1 MWLIMKKSVSILF
14 CFLVMILSISAVSAA
29 DMDLDPELALPKSD
43 VGIGASDGEVLADDG
58 SGDFTSLQNSID
70 DDGSTLILTSDY
82 KRVDGDNDVSIT
94 KDVTI
99 IGNNH
104 KIDADKKGGIF
115 KVNTGCTL
123 TLIGVTLINGNN
135 ENGGAIYNDGGV
147 LNIVNSQLINNTA
160 TESGGAIYNAK
171 SSSIYVSSSTFDGND
186 LTDRHFNGWGGA
198 AIYNDGGSIIMNDC
212 RVTNNLKNI
221 VHRGGTG
228 NYAGDL
234 SSAALAS
241 YNDGSVII
249 TNSYF
254 ANNSGSYGGAILFDK
269 GVLDIRNTAFVNNFA
284 FNGGAI
290 DIVDGTYT
298 ISNCTF
304 KENNA
309 KGTGSTINNNAHGG
323 ALCIV
328 YETAGECV
336 VSDCIFEDNSA
347 VYGGAVSNSN
357 AKFVDCT
364 FINNTASAS
373 NSETFNG
380 KRNNR
385 GGFGGAIYS
394 DKQITVIDS
403 NFTNN
408 TSRSHG
414 LYIKNADIS
423 GSSFNNSAIN
433 VVGTIDVN
441 DNENAEIFCALYG
454 NVNIGSG
461 EIPSVKSGTV
471 YYAPTSFADLQTLIN
486 NCASKIRVTCD
497 VTKLASEEETF
508 ANGITVAKSITIDML
523 GHTITSNNGKVFNI
537 AKGITLT
544 LINANVIGDGN
555 AAIYNEGE
563 LRLSLSNPSNFDNF
577 GDYAIDNNGVLY
589 KDGLTTF
596 TQLNDLINLVNGGE
610 IQIYKSKITQT
621 EEEKDNF
628 ANGILINKDLTITG
642 YYYKDILAKIDAAKY
657 SRIFNVV
664 DGATLT
670 LNKIILSNGNA
681 DKGAGVYVEDGASLI
696 VNSVKFINNTAV
708 TRGGAIYSEGNVAV
722 NKAIFD
728 GNDVTFRSKN
738 VDNGGA
744 AIYALGGKLTVADS
758 NFTNNL
764 KDYVVRGTD
773 GKTGDLINAIITTS
787 AVTEITGSR
796 FVNNSGCYGGAIYA
810 AVIDNVGTPSLVI
823 RDSEFVNNTA
833 YAGTIQIVDIEY
845 EISDSVFDGNKALG
859 YGSVGYTAAGA
870 AVTAMYPGA
879 NGLVTNCTFTNN
891 RVSSTVTPKGGA
903 IVAQN
908 GKIHIAGS
916 KFENNS
922 VFGSELAYGGAI
934 CGDSSVEMIIENS
947 NFTNNTAAKGGAI
960 YSDGKSL
967 SVSNSNF
974 KDNNG
979 IGTIYNNAELT
990 LAENKIQSTNI
1001 GIINDKGTI
1010 ESKVYAK
1017 IMENTTYKWH
1027 KSAFNITATLT
1038 DDAGNVIKDYK
1049 FNFVLTKD
1057 GVDIIVPAVFDDIL
1071 GYYSGTFTPTN
1082 NGLYLISIDYPIKEV
1097 QTSVLSI
1104 CGGLIDIANMV
1115 ADAENGDTISLN
1127 GEKYAYTQEF
1137 DSSIVGGIVID
1148 KNIII
1153 DGKGSII
1160 SGSEMARLFKVA
1172 NGYTLTLVNV
1182 TVCDAHADKGAGVY
1196 VEDGASLI
1204 VNSVKFINN
1213 TAVTRGGAIYS
1224 EGNVAV
1230 NKAIF
1235 DGNDVTFRSKN
1246 VDNGGAA
1253 IYALGGKLTVA
1264 DSNFTNNL
1272 KDYVVRGT
1280 DGKTGDLINAIITTS
1295 AVTEITGS
1303 RFVNNSGCYGGAIYA
1318 AVIDN
1323 VGTPSLVIRDSEF
1336 VNNTAY
1342 AGTIQIVDIEYE
1354 ISDSVFDGNKAL
1366 GYGSVGYTAAGAAV
1380 TAMYPGAN
1388 GLVTNCTFTNNRVSS
1403 TVTPKGGAIVAQ
1415 NGKIHIAGS
1424 KFENN
1429 SVFGSELAY
1438 GGAICGD
1445 SSVEMIIEN
1454 SNFTNNTAAKG
1465 GAIYSDGKSL
1475 SVSNSNFKDNNGI
1488 GTIYNNAELTLAEN
1502 KIQSTNIGII
1512 NDKGTVT
1519 TTINAIFLENKTL
1532 SAELGDVVELRA
1544 TLTDDNG
1551 NAIKDY
1557 NFKFSVNGKTI
1568 EDITFDDGVY
1578 TTEYIIENVGE
1589 IVISTDYVADN
1600 LVKRIGIYEVPKAHI
1615 TEFKVYVNKNEF
1627 KVGETVTVNV
1637 ILRGVNDLGLNG
1649 DVVVILNNVQY
1660 TVKVNNG
1667 IGSFDVSGLASN
1679 TYAAFAFFNGDDNYN
1694 VPVFDNV
1701 IFKVMEPDYVI
1712 SISVDDNVK
1721 VGEDATVSVSIPGAS
1736 GVVKI
1741 IVDGVESVVDL
1752 DDGGKVSHVVSGLAA
1767 GEHSIVVVYDGD
1779 ANYKAAHDSA
1789 VLKVA
1794 KFASEVSVAG
1804 GNVVVGQDTVI
1815 KVSVTD
1821 GATGVVMIEVAGA
1834 YYSLDLSESDEISIS
1849 LPVGE
1854 YSVVAKYMGDD
1865 KFDSSVSSPITVVV
1879 ADKQVAHITIEAADV
1894 KVGEDATVSV
1904 SIPGA
1909 SGVVKIIVDG
1919 VESVVDLDDGGK
1931 VSHVVSG
1938 LAAGEHSIVVVY
1950 DGDANYKAAHDSAVL
1965 KVAKF
1970 ASEVSVA
1977 GGNVVVGQD
1986 TVIKVSVTD
1995 GATGV
2000 VMIEV
2005 AGAYYSLDLS
2015 ESDEISISLP
2025 VGEYS
2030 VVAKYMGD
2038 DKFDSSVSSP
2048 ITVVVADKQV
2058 AHITIEAADVKVGE
2072 NAEVTITLPSDA
2084 TGFVN
2089 VIVDGKDIGKL
2100 EIGENGTVKVQV
2112 PSLKA
2117 GSHTIDVVYDGD
2129 DKYEQSSSSKIIT
2142 VAKLNAYFEVPYS
2155 FTRYAVDYYGGER
2168 GAKFYAILKDEN
2180 GNVLANKTVQIAI
2193 CGPIY
2198 TVTTDEYGRAGLTI
2212 NLATANRYTY
2222 ALSFQG
2228 DEDYNAAPLGSTTL
2242 ILNKKTTAIN
2252 VKDLSFKSTAKTKT
2266 VSVKLTTI
2274 KNEYDGKT
2282 YLNAGKKITLKVNG
2296 KTYTA
2301 KTDANGVAKFNIQI
2315 TKKGTYTATV
2325 NFAGDQTY
2333 KASAKSM
2340 KITIK

>member
-1 MWLIMKKSVSILF
+1 M
-14 CFLVMILSISAVSAA
+14 
-29 DMDLDPELALPKSD
+29 
-43 VGIGASDGEVLADDG
+43 
-58 SGDFTSLQNSID
+58 
-70 DDGSTLILTSDY
+70 
-82 KRVDGDNDVSIT
+82 SIT

-171 SSSIYVSSSTFDGND
+171 SSSIYVSGSTFDGND

-198 AIYNDGGSIIMNDC
+198 AIYNDGGSIIMDDC

-254 ANNSGSYGGAILFDK
+254 ANNSGSYGGAILFYK

-309 KGTGSTINNNAHGG
+309 KGTGSAINNNAHGG
-323 ALCIV
+323 ALCILC
-328 YETAGECV
+328 ETAGECV

-357 AKFVDCT
+357 VKFVDCT

-408 TSRSHG
+408 TSRFDG
-414 LYIKNADIS
+414 LYIKNYADIS

-441 DNENAEIFCALYG
+441 DNENAEIFCDLYHG

-537 AKGITLT
+537 AKGIALT
-544 LINANVIGDGN
+544 LINASVIGDGN
-555 AAIYNEGE
+555 AAIYNEGT

-610 IQIYKSKITQT
+610 IQIVKSKITQT

-642 YYYKDILAKIDAAKY
+642 LYYKDILAKIDAAKY

-670 LNKIILSNGNA
+670 LNNIILSNGNA
-681 DKGAGVYVEDGASLI
+681 DKGAGVYVDEGASLV
-696 VNSVKFINNTAV
+696 VNVVKFINNTAV

-773 GKTGDLINAIITTS
+773 GKTGDLINAIVTTS

-891 RVSSTVTPKGGA
+891 RVSSTATPKGGA

-908 GKIHIAGS
+908 GKIHI
-916 KFENNS
+916 
-922 VFGSELAYGGAI
+922 
-934 CGDSSVEMIIENS
+934 D
-947 NFTNNTAAKGGAI
+947 
-960 YSDGKSL
+960 
-967 SVSNSNF
+967 
-974 KDNNG
+974 
-979 IGTIYNNAELT
+979 
-990 LAENKIQSTNI
+990 
-1001 GIINDKGTI
+1001 
-1010 ESKVYAK
+1010 
-1017 IMENTTYKWH
+1017 
-1027 KSAFNITATLT
+1027 
-1038 DDAGNVIKDYK
+1038 
-1049 FNFVLTKD
+1049 
-1057 GVDIIVPAVFDDIL
+1057 
-1071 GYYSGTFTPTN
+1071 
-1082 NGLYLISIDYPIKEV
+1082 
-1097 QTSVLSI
+1097 
-1104 CGGLIDIANMV
+1104 
-1115 ADAENGDTISLN
+1115 
-1127 GEKYAYTQEF
+1127 
-1137 DSSIVGGIVID
+1137 
-1148 KNIII
+1148 
-1153 DGKGSII
+1153 
-1160 SGSEMARLFKVA
+1160 
-1172 NGYTLTLVNV
+1172 
-1182 TVCDAHADKGAGVY
+1182 
-1196 VEDGASLI
+1196 
-1204 VNSVKFINN
+1204 
-1213 TAVTRGGAIYS
+1213 
-1224 EGNVAV
+1224 
-1230 NKAIF
+1230 
-1235 DGNDVTFRSKN
+1235 
-1246 VDNGGAA
+1246 
-1253 IYALGGKLTVA
+1253 
-1264 DSNFTNNL
+1264 
-1272 KDYVVRGT
+1272 
-1280 DGKTGDLINAIITTS
+1280 
-1295 AVTEITGS
+1295 
-1303 RFVNNSGCYGGAIYA
+1303 
-1318 AVIDN
+1318 
-1323 VGTPSLVIRDSEF
+1323 
-1336 VNNTAY
+1336 
-1342 AGTIQIVDIEYE
+1342 
-1354 ISDSVFDGNKAL
+1354 
-1366 GYGSVGYTAAGAAV
+1366 
-1380 TAMYPGAN
+1380 
-1388 GLVTNCTFTNNRVSS
+1388 
-1403 TVTPKGGAIVAQ
+1403 
-1415 NGKIHIAGS
+1415 GS

-1667 IGSFDVSGLASN
+1667 IGSFDVSDLASN
-1679 TYAAFAFFNGDDNYN
+1679 IYAAFAFFNGDDNYN

-1741 IVDGVESVVDL
+1741 IVDGAGTIITL
-1752 DDGGKVSHVVSGLAA
+1752 DETGKAEYLIPNIAA
-1767 GEHSIVVVYDGD
+1767 GEHSIIAIYDGD
-1779 ANYKAAHDSA
+1779 ETHNAVYNSA

-1965 KVAKF
+1965 KVTKL
-1970 ASEVSVA
+1970 ASEVAISPNVA
-1977 GGNVVVGQD
+1977 GQNI
-1986 TVIKVSVTD
+1986 VIDVDVTE
-1995 GATGV
+1995 GATGLV
-2000 VMIEV
+2000 LIKVGDI
-2005 AGAYYSLDLS
+2005 YYALDLS
-2015 ESDEISISLP
+2015 KSNKLSLNLP
-2025 VGEYS
+2025 VGEYAI
-2030 VVAKYMGD
+2030 VANYGGD
-2038 DKFDSSVSSP
+2038 DKFNPSESSP
-2048 ITVVVADKQV
+2048 ITIVVKDKQV
-2058 AHITIEAADVKVGE
+2058 TPITLNVADIKVGE
-2072 NAEVTITLPSDA
+2072 TGIASITLAKDA
-2084 TGFVN
+2084 TGSV
-2089 VIVDGKDIGKL
+2089 VIFVDGKKVD
-2100 EIGENGTVKVQV
+2100 TV
-2112 PSLKA
+2112 
-2117 GSHTIDVVYDGD
+2117 DVVDGNASVSLSNLSAGNHVVEA
-2129 DKYEQSSSSKIIT
+2129 KYSGDENYASVSDLKTMSVSRIDT
-2142 VAKLNAYFEVPYS
+2142 VIVVDAT
-2155 FTRYAVDYYGGER
+2155 FTRVANDWSAGER
-2168 GAKFYAILKDEN
+2168 GALFYAVLKDAN
-2180 GNVLANKTVQIAI
+2180 GNPLVNKTVQIAVN
-2193 CGPIY
+2193 GPIY
-2198 TVTTDEYGRAGLTI
+2198 KVTTDEYGRAGLQI
-2212 NLATANRYTY
+2212 NLVAANTYTY

-2228 DEDYNAAPLGSTTL
+2228 DDMYNAAPIASSKLIITKKATT
-2242 ILNKKTTAIN
+2242 IKATDKT
-2252 VKDLSFKSTAKTKT
+2252 FKSTAKTKT
-2266 VSVKLTTI
+2266 VSVKLTTS
-2274 KNEYDGKT
+2274 KNPYDGKT
-2282 YLNAGKKITLKVNG
+2282 YLSAGKKITLKVNG

-2301 KTDANGVAKFNIQI
+2301 KTDKNGIAKFNIGL
-2315 TKKGTYTATV
+2315 TKKGKYTASIK
-2325 NFAGDQTY
+2325 FAGDNTY
-2333 KASAKSM
+2333 KGSSKSI

>member
-82 KRVDGDNDVSIT
+82 KRVDGDSDVSIT

-135 ENGGAIYNDGGV
+135 EKGGAIYNDGGV
-147 LNIVNSQLINNTA
+147 LNIVNSQL
-160 TESGGAIYNAK
+160 
-171 SSSIYVSSSTFDGND
+171 
-186 LTDRHFNGWGGA
+186 
-198 AIYNDGGSIIMNDC
+198 
-212 RVTNNLKNI
+212 
-221 VHRGGTG
+221 
-228 NYAGDL
+228 
-234 SSAALAS
+234 
-241 YNDGSVII
+241 
-249 TNSYF
+249 
-254 ANNSGSYGGAILFDK
+254 
-269 GVLDIRNTAFVNNFA
+269 
-284 FNGGAI
+284 
-290 DIVDGTYT
+290 
-298 ISNCTF
+298 
-304 KENNA
+304 
-309 KGTGSTINNNAHGG
+309 
-323 ALCIV
+323 
-328 YETAGECV
+328 
-336 VSDCIFEDNSA
+336 
-347 VYGGAVSNSN
+347 
-357 AKFVDCT
+357 
-364 FINNTASAS
+364 
-373 NSETFNG
+373 
-380 KRNNR
+380 
-385 GGFGGAIYS
+385 
-394 DKQITVIDS
+394 
-403 NFTNN
+403 
-408 TSRSHG
+408 
-414 LYIKNADIS
+414 
-423 GSSFNNSAIN
+423 
-433 VVGTIDVN
+433 
-441 DNENAEIFCALYG
+441 
-454 NVNIGSG
+454 
-461 EIPSVKSGTV
+461 
-471 YYAPTSFADLQTLIN
+471 
-486 NCASKIRVTCD
+486 
-497 VTKLASEEETF
+497 
-508 ANGITVAKSITIDML
+508 
-523 GHTITSNNGKVFNI
+523 
-537 AKGITLT
+537 
-544 LINANVIGDGN
+544 
-555 AAIYNEGE
+555 
-563 LRLSLSNPSNFDNF
+563 
-577 GDYAIDNNGVLY
+577 
-589 KDGLTTF
+589 
-596 TQLNDLINLVNGGE
+596 
-610 IQIYKSKITQT
+610 
-621 EEEKDNF
+621 
-628 ANGILINKDLTITG
+628 
-642 YYYKDILAKIDAAKY
+642 
-657 SRIFNVV
+657 
-664 DGATLT
+664 
-670 LNKIILSNGNA
+670 
-681 DKGAGVYVEDGASLI
+681 
-696 VNSVKFINNTAV
+696 INNTAV

-744 AIYALGGKLTVADS
+744 AIYALGGKLTVVDS

-773 GKTGDLINAIITTS
+773 DKIGDLINAIITTS

-810 AVIDNVGTPSLVI
+810 AVIDKVGTPSLVI

-833 YAGTIQIVDIEY
+833 YAGTIQIADIEY

-870 AVTAMYPGA
+870 AVTAMYSGA

-891 RVSSTVTPKGGA
+891 RVSSTATPKGGA

-922 VFGSELAYGGAI
+922 VFGSEL
-934 CGDSSVEMIIENS
+934 
-947 NFTNNTAAKGGAI
+947 T
-960 YSDGKSL
+960 
-967 SVSNSNF
+967 
-974 KDNNG
+974 
-979 IGTIYNNAELT
+979 
-990 LAENKIQSTNI
+990 
-1001 GIINDKGTI
+1001 
-1010 ESKVYAK
+1010 
-1017 IMENTTYKWH
+1017 
-1027 KSAFNITATLT
+1027 
-1038 DDAGNVIKDYK
+1038 
-1049 FNFVLTKD
+1049 
-1057 GVDIIVPAVFDDIL
+1057 
-1071 GYYSGTFTPTN
+1071 
-1082 NGLYLISIDYPIKEV
+1082 
-1097 QTSVLSI
+1097 
-1104 CGGLIDIANMV
+1104 
-1115 ADAENGDTISLN
+1115 
-1127 GEKYAYTQEF
+1127 
-1137 DSSIVGGIVID
+1137 
-1148 KNIII
+1148 
-1153 DGKGSII
+1153 
-1160 SGSEMARLFKVA
+1160 
-1172 NGYTLTLVNV
+1172 
-1182 TVCDAHADKGAGVY
+1182 
-1196 VEDGASLI
+1196 
-1204 VNSVKFINN
+1204 
-1213 TAVTRGGAIYS
+1213 
-1224 EGNVAV
+1224 
-1230 NKAIF
+1230 
-1235 DGNDVTFRSKN
+1235 
-1246 VDNGGAA
+1246 
-1253 IYALGGKLTVA
+1253 
-1264 DSNFTNNL
+1264 
-1272 KDYVVRGT
+1272 
-1280 DGKTGDLINAIITTS
+1280 
-1295 AVTEITGS
+1295 
-1303 RFVNNSGCYGGAIYA
+1303 
-1318 AVIDN
+1318 
-1323 VGTPSLVIRDSEF
+1323 
-1336 VNNTAY
+1336 
-1342 AGTIQIVDIEYE
+1342 
-1354 ISDSVFDGNKAL
+1354 
-1366 GYGSVGYTAAGAAV
+1366 
-1380 TAMYPGAN
+1380 
-1388 GLVTNCTFTNNRVSS
+1388 
-1403 TVTPKGGAIVAQ
+1403 
-1415 NGKIHIAGS
+1415 
-1424 KFENN
+1424 
-1429 SVFGSELAY
+1429 Y

-1741 IVDGVESVVDL
+1741 IVDGAGTIITL
-1752 DDGGKVSHVVSGLAA
+1752 DETGKAEYLIPNIAA
-1767 GEHSIVVVYDGD
+1767 GEHSIIAIYDGD
-1779 ANYKAAHDSA
+1779 ETHNAVYNSA

-1909 SGVVKIIVDG
+1909 TGKVTIIVDGKIAVVQLDATGSAKYVVSNVEAGNHYVTAIYNGDATHNSAYNSSVFKADKKSSEISISAGNVIVGQDIIINVDLTQGTTGFVLIKINDLYYALDITQTNELAIALPVGQYTITATYNGDEEYDSAASSPITVVVKDKTPTEIKIDADDIKVGEDATVSVSIPGASGVVKIIVDG
-1919 VESVVDLDDGGK
+1919 AGTIITLDETGK
-1931 VSHVVSG
+1931 AEY
-1938 LAAGEHSIVVVY
+1938 LIPNIAAGEHSIIAIY
-1950 DGDANYKAAHDSAVL
+1950 DGDETHNAVYNSAVL

-2072 NAEVTITLPSDA
+2072 KAEVTITLPSDA

-2112 PSLKA
+2112 TSLKA

>member
-1 MWLIMKKSVSILF
+1 MKKSVSIIF

-82 KRVDGDNDVSIT
+82 KRVDGDSDVSIT

-99 IGNNH
+99 LGNNH

-171 SSSIYVSSSTFDGND
+171 SSSIYVSGSTFDGND

-198 AIYNDGGSIIMNDC
+198 AIYNDGGSIIMDDC

-254 ANNSGSYGGAILFDK
+254 ANNSGSYGGAILFYK

-309 KGTGSTINNNAHGG
+309 KGTGSARDNNAHGG
-323 ALCIV
+323 ALCILC
-328 YETAGECV
+328 ETAGECV

-385 GGFGGAIYS
+385 GGFGGAIFS

-408 TSRSHG
+408 TSRSYG

-537 AKGITLT
+537 AKGIALT
-544 LINANVIGDGN
+544 LINATVIGDGN
-555 AAIYNEGE
+555 AAIYNEGT

-610 IQIYKSKITQT
+610 IQIVKSKITQT

-681 DKGAGVYVEDGASLI
+681 DKGAGVYVDEGASLV
-696 VNSVKFINNTAV
+696 VNVVKFINNTAV

-845 EISDSVFDGNKALG
+845 K
-859 YGSVGYTAAGA
+859 
-870 AVTAMYPGA
+870 
-879 NGLVTNCTFTNN
+879 
-891 RVSSTVTPKGGA
+891 
-903 IVAQN
+903 
-908 GKIHIAGS
+908 
-916 KFENNS
+916 
-922 VFGSELAYGGAI
+922 
-934 CGDSSVEMIIENS
+934 
-947 NFTNNTAAKGGAI
+947 
-960 YSDGKSL
+960 
-967 SVSNSNF
+967 
-974 KDNNG
+974 
-979 IGTIYNNAELT
+979 
-990 LAENKIQSTNI
+990 
-1001 GIINDKGTI
+1001 
-1010 ESKVYAK
+1010 
-1017 IMENTTYKWH
+1017 
-1027 KSAFNITATLT
+1027 
-1038 DDAGNVIKDYK
+1038 
-1049 FNFVLTKD
+1049 
-1057 GVDIIVPAVFDDIL
+1057 
-1071 GYYSGTFTPTN
+1071 
-1082 NGLYLISIDYPIKEV
+1082 
-1097 QTSVLSI
+1097 
-1104 CGGLIDIANMV
+1104 
-1115 ADAENGDTISLN
+1115 
-1127 GEKYAYTQEF
+1127 
-1137 DSSIVGGIVID
+1137 
-1148 KNIII
+1148 
-1153 DGKGSII
+1153 
-1160 SGSEMARLFKVA
+1160 
-1172 NGYTLTLVNV
+1172 
-1182 TVCDAHADKGAGVY
+1182 
-1196 VEDGASLI
+1196 
-1204 VNSVKFINN
+1204 
-1213 TAVTRGGAIYS
+1213 
-1224 EGNVAV
+1224 
-1230 NKAIF
+1230 
-1235 DGNDVTFRSKN
+1235 
-1246 VDNGGAA
+1246 
-1253 IYALGGKLTVA
+1253 
-1264 DSNFTNNL
+1264 
-1272 KDYVVRGT
+1272 
-1280 DGKTGDLINAIITTS
+1280 
-1295 AVTEITGS
+1295 
-1303 RFVNNSGCYGGAIYA
+1303 
-1318 AVIDN
+1318 
-1323 VGTPSLVIRDSEF
+1323 
-1336 VNNTAY
+1336 
-1342 AGTIQIVDIEYE
+1342 

-1741 IVDGVESVVDL
+1741 IVDGAGTIITL
-1752 DDGGKVSHVVSGLAA
+1752 DETGKAEYLIPNIAA
-1767 GEHSIVVVYDGD
+1767 GEHSIIAIYDGD
-1779 ANYKAAHDSA
+1779 ETHNAVYNSA

-1804 GNVVVGQDTVI
+1804 GNVVVGQD
-1815 KVSVTD
+1815 
-1821 GATGVVMIEVAGA
+1821 A
-1834 YYSLDLSESDEISIS
+1834 
-1849 LPVGE
+1849 
-1854 YSVVAKYMGDD
+1854 
-1865 KFDSSVSSPITVVV
+1865 
-1879 ADKQVAHITIEAADV
+1879 
-1894 KVGEDATVSV
+1894 
-1904 SIPGA
+1904 
-1909 SGVVKIIVDG
+1909 
-1919 VESVVDLDDGGK
+1919 
-1931 VSHVVSG
+1931 
-1938 LAAGEHSIVVVY
+1938 
-1950 DGDANYKAAHDSAVL
+1950 
-1965 KVAKF
+1965 
-1970 ASEVSVA
+1970 
-1977 GGNVVVGQD
+1977 
-1986 TVIKVSVTD
+1986 VIKVSVTD

-2112 PSLKA
+2112 ASLKA

>member
-1 MWLIMKKSVSILF
+1 
-14 CFLVMILSISAVSAA
+14 MILSISAVSAA

-82 KRVDGDNDVSIT
+82 KRVDGDSDVSIT

-135 ENGGAIYNDGGV
+135 EKGGAIYNDGGV
-147 LNIVNSQLINNTA
+147 LNIVNSQL
-160 TESGGAIYNAK
+160 
-171 SSSIYVSSSTFDGND
+171 
-186 LTDRHFNGWGGA
+186 
-198 AIYNDGGSIIMNDC
+198 
-212 RVTNNLKNI
+212 
-221 VHRGGTG
+221 
-228 NYAGDL
+228 
-234 SSAALAS
+234 
-241 YNDGSVII
+241 
-249 TNSYF
+249 
-254 ANNSGSYGGAILFDK
+254 
-269 GVLDIRNTAFVNNFA
+269 
-284 FNGGAI
+284 
-290 DIVDGTYT
+290 
-298 ISNCTF
+298 
-304 KENNA
+304 
-309 KGTGSTINNNAHGG
+309 
-323 ALCIV
+323 
-328 YETAGECV
+328 
-336 VSDCIFEDNSA
+336 
-347 VYGGAVSNSN
+347 
-357 AKFVDCT
+357 
-364 FINNTASAS
+364 
-373 NSETFNG
+373 
-380 KRNNR
+380 
-385 GGFGGAIYS
+385 
-394 DKQITVIDS
+394 
-403 NFTNN
+403 
-408 TSRSHG
+408 
-414 LYIKNADIS
+414 
-423 GSSFNNSAIN
+423 
-433 VVGTIDVN
+433 
-441 DNENAEIFCALYG
+441 
-454 NVNIGSG
+454 
-461 EIPSVKSGTV
+461 
-471 YYAPTSFADLQTLIN
+471 
-486 NCASKIRVTCD
+486 
-497 VTKLASEEETF
+497 
-508 ANGITVAKSITIDML
+508 
-523 GHTITSNNGKVFNI
+523 
-537 AKGITLT
+537 
-544 LINANVIGDGN
+544 
-555 AAIYNEGE
+555 
-563 LRLSLSNPSNFDNF
+563 
-577 GDYAIDNNGVLY
+577 
-589 KDGLTTF
+589 
-596 TQLNDLINLVNGGE
+596 
-610 IQIYKSKITQT
+610 
-621 EEEKDNF
+621 
-628 ANGILINKDLTITG
+628 
-642 YYYKDILAKIDAAKY
+642 
-657 SRIFNVV
+657 
-664 DGATLT
+664 
-670 LNKIILSNGNA
+670 
-681 DKGAGVYVEDGASLI
+681 
-696 VNSVKFINNTAV
+696 INNTAV

-744 AIYALGGKLTVADS
+744 AIYALGGKLTVVDS

-773 GKTGDLINAIITTS
+773 DKIGDLINAIITTS

-810 AVIDNVGTPSLVI
+810 AVIDKVGTPSLVI

-833 YAGTIQIVDIEY
+833 YAGTIQIADIEY

-870 AVTAMYPGA
+870 AVTAMYSGA

-891 RVSSTVTPKGGA
+891 RVSSTATPKGGA

-922 VFGSELAYGGAI
+922 VFGSEL
-934 CGDSSVEMIIENS
+934 
-947 NFTNNTAAKGGAI
+947 T
-960 YSDGKSL
+960 
-967 SVSNSNF
+967 
-974 KDNNG
+974 
-979 IGTIYNNAELT
+979 
-990 LAENKIQSTNI
+990 
-1001 GIINDKGTI
+1001 
-1010 ESKVYAK
+1010 
-1017 IMENTTYKWH
+1017 
-1027 KSAFNITATLT
+1027 
-1038 DDAGNVIKDYK
+1038 
-1049 FNFVLTKD
+1049 
-1057 GVDIIVPAVFDDIL
+1057 
-1071 GYYSGTFTPTN
+1071 
-1082 NGLYLISIDYPIKEV
+1082 
-1097 QTSVLSI
+1097 
-1104 CGGLIDIANMV
+1104 
-1115 ADAENGDTISLN
+1115 
-1127 GEKYAYTQEF
+1127 
-1137 DSSIVGGIVID
+1137 
-1148 KNIII
+1148 
-1153 DGKGSII
+1153 
-1160 SGSEMARLFKVA
+1160 
-1172 NGYTLTLVNV
+1172 
-1182 TVCDAHADKGAGVY
+1182 
-1196 VEDGASLI
+1196 
-1204 VNSVKFINN
+1204 
-1213 TAVTRGGAIYS
+1213 
-1224 EGNVAV
+1224 
-1230 NKAIF
+1230 
-1235 DGNDVTFRSKN
+1235 
-1246 VDNGGAA
+1246 
-1253 IYALGGKLTVA
+1253 
-1264 DSNFTNNL
+1264 
-1272 KDYVVRGT
+1272 
-1280 DGKTGDLINAIITTS
+1280 
-1295 AVTEITGS
+1295 
-1303 RFVNNSGCYGGAIYA
+1303 
-1318 AVIDN
+1318 
-1323 VGTPSLVIRDSEF
+1323 
-1336 VNNTAY
+1336 
-1342 AGTIQIVDIEYE
+1342 
-1354 ISDSVFDGNKAL
+1354 
-1366 GYGSVGYTAAGAAV
+1366 
-1380 TAMYPGAN
+1380 
-1388 GLVTNCTFTNNRVSS
+1388 
-1403 TVTPKGGAIVAQ
+1403 
-1415 NGKIHIAGS
+1415 
-1424 KFENN
+1424 
-1429 SVFGSELAY
+1429 Y

-1741 IVDGVESVVDL
+1741 IVDGAGTIITL
-1752 DDGGKVSHVVSGLAA
+1752 DETGKAEYLIPNIAA
-1767 GEHSIVVVYDGD
+1767 GEHSIIAIYDGD
-1779 ANYKAAHDSA
+1779 ETHNAVYNSA

-1909 SGVVKIIVDG
+1909 TGKVTIIVDGKIAVVQLDATGSAKYVVSNVEAGNHYVTAIYNGDATHNSAYNSSVFKADKKSSEISISAGNVIVGQDIIINVDLTQGTTGFVLIKINDLYYALDITQTNELAIALPVGQYTITATYNGDEEYDSAASSPITVVVKDKTPTEIKIDADDIKVGEDATVSVSIPGASGVVKIIVDG
-1919 VESVVDLDDGGK
+1919 AGTIITLDETGK
-1931 VSHVVSG
+1931 AEY
-1938 LAAGEHSIVVVY
+1938 LIPNIAAGEHSIIAIY
-1950 DGDANYKAAHDSAVL
+1950 DGDETHNAVYNSAVL

-2072 NAEVTITLPSDA
+2072 KAEVTITLPSDA

-2112 PSLKA
+2112 TSLKA

>member
-1 MWLIMKKSVSILF
+1 MKKSVSILF

-82 KRVDGDNDVSIT
+82 KRVDGDSDVSIT

-198 AIYNDGGSIIMNDC
+198 AIYNDGGSIIMDDC

-408 TSRSHG
+408 TSRSYG

-544 LINANVIGDGN
+544 LINATVIGDGN
-555 AAIYNEGE
+555 AAIYNEGT

-610 IQIYKSKITQT
+610 IQIFKSKITQT

-810 AVIDNVGTPSLVI
+810 AVIDNVGTPSLLI

-891 RVSSTVTPKGGA
+891 RVSSTATPKGGA

-1017 IMENTTYKWH
+1017 IMENTTYKGH
-1027 KSAFNITATLT
+1027 KSAFSIAATLT

-1323 VGTPSLVIRDSEF
+1323 VGTPSLLIRDSEF

-1403 TVTPKGGAIVAQ
+1403 TATPKGGAIVAQ

-1721 VGEDATVSVSIPGAS
+1721 VGEDATVKVSIPGAS

-1741 IVDGVESVVDL
+1741 IVDGAGTIITL
-1752 DDGGKVSHVVSGLAA
+1752 DETGKAEYLIPNIAA
-1767 GEHSIVVVYDGD
+1767 GEHSIIAIYDGD
-1779 ANYKAAHDSA
+1779 ETHNAVYNSA

-2112 PSLKA
+2112 ASLKA

>member
-1 MWLIMKKSVSILF
+1 MKKSVSILF

-82 KRVDGDNDVSIT
+82 KRVDGDSDVSIT

-171 SSSIYVSSSTFDGND
+171 SSSIYVSGSTFDGND

-198 AIYNDGGSIIMNDC
+198 AIYNDGGSIIMDDC

-254 ANNSGSYGGAILFDK
+254 ANNSGSYGGAILFYK

-309 KGTGSTINNNAHGG
+309 KGTGSAINNNAHGG
-323 ALCIV
+323 ALCILC
-328 YETAGECV
+328 ETAGECV

-380 KRNNR
+380 NRNNR

-408 TSRSHG
+408 TSRFDG
-414 LYIKNADIS
+414 LYIKNYADIS

-441 DNENAEIFCALYG
+441 DNENAEIFCDLYHG

-508 ANGITVAKSITIDML
+508 ANGITVNKSITIDML

-537 AKGITLT
+537 AKGIALT
-544 LINANVIGDGN
+544 LINASVIGDGN
-555 AAIYNEGE
+555 AAIYNEGT

-610 IQIYKSKITQT
+610 IQIFKSKITQT

-681 DKGAGVYVEDGASLI
+681 DKGAGVYVDEGASLI

-833 YAGTIQIVDIEY
+833 YDGTIQIVDIEY

-891 RVSSTVTPKGGA
+891 RVSSTA
-903 IVAQN
+903 
-908 GKIHIAGS
+908 
-916 KFENNS
+916 
-922 VFGSELAYGGAI
+922 
-934 CGDSSVEMIIENS
+934 
-947 NFTNNTAAKGGAI
+947 
-960 YSDGKSL
+960 
-967 SVSNSNF
+967 
-974 KDNNG
+974 
-979 IGTIYNNAELT
+979 
-990 LAENKIQSTNI
+990 
-1001 GIINDKGTI
+1001 
-1010 ESKVYAK
+1010 
-1017 IMENTTYKWH
+1017 
-1027 KSAFNITATLT
+1027 
-1038 DDAGNVIKDYK
+1038 
-1049 FNFVLTKD
+1049 
-1057 GVDIIVPAVFDDIL
+1057 
-1071 GYYSGTFTPTN
+1071 
-1082 NGLYLISIDYPIKEV
+1082 
-1097 QTSVLSI
+1097 
-1104 CGGLIDIANMV
+1104 
-1115 ADAENGDTISLN
+1115 
-1127 GEKYAYTQEF
+1127 
-1137 DSSIVGGIVID
+1137 
-1148 KNIII
+1148 
-1153 DGKGSII
+1153 
-1160 SGSEMARLFKVA
+1160 
-1172 NGYTLTLVNV
+1172 
-1182 TVCDAHADKGAGVY
+1182 
-1196 VEDGASLI
+1196 
-1204 VNSVKFINN
+1204 
-1213 TAVTRGGAIYS
+1213 
-1224 EGNVAV
+1224 
-1230 NKAIF
+1230 
-1235 DGNDVTFRSKN
+1235 
-1246 VDNGGAA
+1246 
-1253 IYALGGKLTVA
+1253 
-1264 DSNFTNNL
+1264 
-1272 KDYVVRGT
+1272 
-1280 DGKTGDLINAIITTS
+1280 
-1295 AVTEITGS
+1295 
-1303 RFVNNSGCYGGAIYA
+1303 
-1318 AVIDN
+1318 
-1323 VGTPSLVIRDSEF
+1323 
-1336 VNNTAY
+1336 
-1342 AGTIQIVDIEYE
+1342 
-1354 ISDSVFDGNKAL
+1354 
-1366 GYGSVGYTAAGAAV
+1366 
-1380 TAMYPGAN
+1380 
-1388 GLVTNCTFTNNRVSS
+1388 
-1403 TVTPKGGAIVAQ
+1403 TPKGGAIVAQ

>member
-1 MWLIMKKSVSILF
+1 MKKSVSILF

-82 KRVDGDNDVSIT
+82 KRVDGDSDVSIT

-99 IGNNH
+99 LGNNH

-198 AIYNDGGSIIMNDC
+198 AIYNDGGSIIMDDC

-290 DIVDGTYT
+290 DIIDGTYT

-357 AKFVDCT
+357 AKFVNCT

-408 TSRSHG
+408 TSRSYG

-441 DNENAEIFCALYG
+441 DNENAEIFCTLYG

-508 ANGITVAKSITIDML
+508 ANGITVNKSITIDML

-537 AKGITLT
+537 AKGIALT
-544 LINANVIGDGN
+544 LINASVIGDGN
-555 AAIYNEGE
+555 AAIYNEGT

-610 IQIYKSKITQT
+610 IQIVKSKITQT

-681 DKGAGVYVEDGASLI
+681 DKGAGVYVDEGASLI

-722 NKAIFD
+722 NKSIFD

-845 EISDSVFDGNKALG
+845 KISDSVFDGNKALG

-891 RVSSTVTPKGGA
+891 RVSSTATPKGGA

-947 NFTNNTAAKGGAI
+947 NFTNNTAAKG
-960 YSDGKSL
+960 
-967 SVSNSNF
+967 
-974 KDNNG
+974 
-979 IGTIYNNAELT
+979 
-990 LAENKIQSTNI
+990 
-1001 GIINDKGTI
+1001 
-1010 ESKVYAK
+1010 
-1017 IMENTTYKWH
+1017 
-1027 KSAFNITATLT
+1027 
-1038 DDAGNVIKDYK
+1038 
-1049 FNFVLTKD
+1049 
-1057 GVDIIVPAVFDDIL
+1057 
-1071 GYYSGTFTPTN
+1071 
-1082 NGLYLISIDYPIKEV
+1082 
-1097 QTSVLSI
+1097 
-1104 CGGLIDIANMV
+1104 
-1115 ADAENGDTISLN
+1115 
-1127 GEKYAYTQEF
+1127 
-1137 DSSIVGGIVID
+1137 
-1148 KNIII
+1148 
-1153 DGKGSII
+1153 
-1160 SGSEMARLFKVA
+1160 
-1172 NGYTLTLVNV
+1172 
-1182 TVCDAHADKGAGVY
+1182 AGVY

-1230 NKAIF
+1230 NKSIF

-1342 AGTIQIVDIEYE
+1342 AGTIQIVDIEYK

-1403 TVTPKGGAIVAQ
+1403 TATPKGGAIVAQ

-1721 VGEDATVSVSIPGAS
+1721 VGEDATVKVSIPGAS

-1741 IVDGVESVVDL
+1741 IVDGAGTIITL
-1752 DDGGKVSHVVSGLAA
+1752 DETGKAEYLIPNIAA
-1767 GEHSIVVVYDGD
+1767 GEHSIIAIYDGD
-1779 ANYKAAHDSA
+1779 ETHNAVYNSA

-1804 GNVVVGQDTVI
+1804 GNVVVGQDAVI

-1986 TVIKVSVTD
+1986 AVIKVSVTD

-2112 PSLKA
+2112 ASLKA

>member
-1 MWLIMKKSVSILF
+1 MKKSVSILF

-82 KRVDGDNDVSIT
+82 KRVDGDSDVSIT

-171 SSSIYVSSSTFDGND
+171 SSSIYVSGSTFDGND

-198 AIYNDGGSIIMNDC
+198 AIYNDGGSIIMDDC

-254 ANNSGSYGGAILFDK
+254 ANNSGSYGGAILFYK

-380 KRNNR
+380 NRNNR

-408 TSRSHG
+408 TSRFDG
-414 LYIKNADIS
+414 LYIKNYADIS

-441 DNENAEIFCALYG
+441 DNENAEIFCDLYHG

-508 ANGITVAKSITIDML
+508 ANGITVNKSITIDML

-537 AKGITLT
+537 AKGIALT
-544 LINANVIGDGN
+544 LINASVIGDGN
-555 AAIYNEGE
+555 AAIYNEGT

-610 IQIYKSKITQT
+610 IQIFKSKITQT

-681 DKGAGVYVEDGASLI
+681 DKGAGVYVDEGASLI

-773 GKTGDLINAIITTS
+773 DKTGDLINAIITTS

-833 YAGTIQIVDIEY
+833 YDGTIQIVDIEY

-891 RVSSTVTPKGGA
+891 RVSSTA
-903 IVAQN
+903 
-908 GKIHIAGS
+908 
-916 KFENNS
+916 
-922 VFGSELAYGGAI
+922 
-934 CGDSSVEMIIENS
+934 
-947 NFTNNTAAKGGAI
+947 
-960 YSDGKSL
+960 
-967 SVSNSNF
+967 
-974 KDNNG
+974 
-979 IGTIYNNAELT
+979 
-990 LAENKIQSTNI
+990 
-1001 GIINDKGTI
+1001 
-1010 ESKVYAK
+1010 
-1017 IMENTTYKWH
+1017 
-1027 KSAFNITATLT
+1027 
-1038 DDAGNVIKDYK
+1038 
-1049 FNFVLTKD
+1049 
-1057 GVDIIVPAVFDDIL
+1057 
-1071 GYYSGTFTPTN
+1071 
-1082 NGLYLISIDYPIKEV
+1082 
-1097 QTSVLSI
+1097 
-1104 CGGLIDIANMV
+1104 
-1115 ADAENGDTISLN
+1115 
-1127 GEKYAYTQEF
+1127 
-1137 DSSIVGGIVID
+1137 
-1148 KNIII
+1148 
-1153 DGKGSII
+1153 
-1160 SGSEMARLFKVA
+1160 
-1172 NGYTLTLVNV
+1172 
-1182 TVCDAHADKGAGVY
+1182 
-1196 VEDGASLI
+1196 
-1204 VNSVKFINN
+1204 
-1213 TAVTRGGAIYS
+1213 
-1224 EGNVAV
+1224 
-1230 NKAIF
+1230 
-1235 DGNDVTFRSKN
+1235 
-1246 VDNGGAA
+1246 
-1253 IYALGGKLTVA
+1253 
-1264 DSNFTNNL
+1264 
-1272 KDYVVRGT
+1272 
-1280 DGKTGDLINAIITTS
+1280 
-1295 AVTEITGS
+1295 
-1303 RFVNNSGCYGGAIYA
+1303 
-1318 AVIDN
+1318 
-1323 VGTPSLVIRDSEF
+1323 
-1336 VNNTAY
+1336 
-1342 AGTIQIVDIEYE
+1342 
-1354 ISDSVFDGNKAL
+1354 
-1366 GYGSVGYTAAGAAV
+1366 
-1380 TAMYPGAN
+1380 
-1388 GLVTNCTFTNNRVSS
+1388 
-1403 TVTPKGGAIVAQ
+1403 TPKGGAIVAQ

-2112 PSLKA
+2112 ASLKA

>member
-1 MWLIMKKSVSILF
+1 MKKSVSILF

-43 VGIGASDGEVLADDG
+43 VGIGASDVEVLADDG

-82 KRVDGDNDVSIT
+82 KRVDGDSDVSIT

-171 SSSIYVSSSTFDGND
+171 SSSIYVSGSTFDGND

-198 AIYNDGGSIIMNDC
+198 AIYNDGGSIIMDDC

-290 DIVDGTYT
+290 DIVNGTYT

-408 TSRSHG
+408 TSRSYG

-544 LINANVIGDGN
+544 LINATVIGDGN
-555 AAIYNEGE
+555 AAIYNEGT

-610 IQIYKSKITQT
+610 IQIFKSKITQT

-891 RVSSTVTPKGGA
+891 RVSSTATPKGGA

-1027 KSAFNITATLT
+1027 KSAFSIAATLT

-1403 TVTPKGGAIVAQ
+1403 TATPKGGAIVAQ

>member
-1 MWLIMKKSVSILF
+1 MKKSVSIIF

-82 KRVDGDNDVSIT
+82 KRVDGDSDVSIT

-147 LNIVNSQLINNTA
+147 LNIINSQLINNTA

-198 AIYNDGGSIIMNDC
+198 AIYNDGGSIIMDDC

-254 ANNSGSYGGAILFDK
+254 ANNSGSYGGAILFYK

-290 DIVDGTYT
+290 DIVNGTYT

-309 KGTGSTINNNAHGG
+309 KGTGSAINNYAHGG

-385 GGFGGAIYS
+385 GGVGGAIYS

-408 TSRSHG
+408 TSRYHG

-423 GSSFNNSAIN
+423 GSSFNNSTIY

-441 DNENAEIFCALYG
+441 DNENAEIFCPLYGG

-508 ANGITVAKSITIDML
+508 ANGITVNKSITIDML

-544 LINANVIGDGN
+544 LINASVIGDGN
-555 AAIYNEGE
+555 AAIYNEGT

-589 KDGLTTF
+589 KNGLTTF

-610 IQIYKSKITQT
+610 IQIFKSKITQT

-642 YYYKDILAKIDAAKY
+642 YYHKDILAKIDAAKY

-670 LNKIILSNGNA
+670 LNNITLSNGNA

-722 NKAIFD
+722 SKSIFD

-845 EISDSVFDGNKALG
+845 KIFDSVFDGNKALG

-891 RVSSTVTPKGGA
+891 RVSSTATPKGGA

-947 NFTNNTAAKGGAI
+947 NFTNNAAAKGGAI

-1027 KSAFNITATLT
+1027 KSAFSIAATLT

-1057 GVDIIVPAVFDDIL
+1057 SVDIIVPAVFDDIL

-1230 NKAIF
+1230 SKSIF

-1342 AGTIQIVDIEYE
+1342 AGTIQIVDIEYK
-1354 ISDSVFDGNKAL
+1354 IFDSVFDGNKAL

-1403 TVTPKGGAIVAQ
+1403 TATPKGGAIVAQ

-1454 SNFTNNTAAKG
+1454 SNFTNNAAAKG

-1721 VGEDATVSVSIPGAS
+1721 VGEDATVKVSIPGAS

-1741 IVDGVESVVDL
+1741 IVDGAGTIITL
-1752 DDGGKVSHVVSGLAA
+1752 DETGKAEYLIPNIAA
-1767 GEHSIVVVYDGD
+1767 GEHSIIAIYDGD
-1779 ANYKAAHDSA
+1779 ETHNAVYNSA

-2112 PSLKA
+2112 ASLKA

-2155 FTRYAVDYYGGER
+2155 FTRYAVDYYAGER

-2242 ILNKKTTAIN
+2242 ILNKKPTAIN

>member
-1 MWLIMKKSVSILF
+1 MKKSVSMVLLL
-14 CFLVMILSISAVSAA
+14 LVMILSISAVSAA
-29 DMDLDPELALPKSD
+29 DMDLDPELALPDSD
-43 VGIGASDGEVLADDG
+43 VSIGASDEEVLADEG
-58 SGDFTSLQNSID
+58 SNDFTSLQNSID
-70 DDGSTLILTSDY
+70 GGSTLLLTSDY
-82 KRVDGDNDVSIT
+82 KRVDGDSDVSIT

-135 ENGGAIYNDGGV
+135 ENGGAIYNEGGV

-160 TESGGAIYNAK
+160 TKSGGAIYNTK
-171 SSSIYVSSSTFDGND
+171 YSSIYVSGSTFDGND
-186 LTDRHFNGWGGA
+186 LTDRNFNGWGGA
-198 AIYNDGGSIIMNDC
+198 AIYNDGGSIIMDDC

-228 NYAGDL
+228 NYTGDL

-241 YNDGSVII
+241 YDDGSVSI

-254 ANNSGSYGGAILFDK
+254 ANNSGSYGGAILFYK
-269 GVLDIRNTAFVNNFA
+269 GVLDIKNTAFENNFA

-290 DIVDGTYT
+290 DIIDGSYT

-304 KENNA
+304 KGNTA
-309 KGTGSTINNNAHGG
+309 KGTGSTFTNYAHGG

-336 VSDCIFEDNSA
+336 ISDCIFKDNSA
-347 VYGGAVSNSN
+347 AYGGAVSNSN

-380 KRNNR
+380 VINSR
-385 GGFGGAIYS
+385 GGVGGAIYS

-408 TSRSHG
+408 TSRFHG

-423 GSSFNNSAIN
+423 GSSFNNSAIY
-433 VVGTIDVN
+433 VARGTIDVN
-441 DNENAEIFCALYG
+441 DNEDAEIFCGLNG
-454 NVNIGSG
+454 KVNIGSG

-486 NCASKIRVTCD
+486 NCASKIMVTCD
-497 VTKLASEEETF
+497 VTKLANEEETF

-537 AKGITLT
+537 AKDIALT
-544 LINANVIGDGN
+544 LINANVVGDGN
-555 AAIYNEGE
+555 VAIYNEGE
-563 LRLSLSNPSNFDNF
+563 LKLSLSNPSTFDNF

-589 KDGLTTF
+589 KGGLTTF

-610 IQIYKSKITQT
+610 IQIFTSKITQT

-628 ANGILINKDLTITG
+628 ANGILINKDLNITG
-642 YYYKDILAKIDAAKY
+642 RYNKDILAKIDAAKY

-681 DKGAGVYVEDGASLI
+681 DKGAGVYVDEGASLV
-696 VNSVKFINNTAV
+696 VNVVKFINNTAV

-810 AVIDNVGTPSLVI
+810 AVIDGVGTPSLVI
-823 RDSEFVNNTA
+823 RDSKFVNNTA
-833 YAGTIQIVDIEY
+833 YAGTIHIEDIEY

-891 RVSSTVTPKGGA
+891 RVSSTATPKGGA

-908 GKIHIAGS
+908 GKIRIVDS

-934 CGDSSVEMIIENS
+934 CGDSSVEMIIEKS
-947 NFTNNTAAKGGAI
+947 NFTNNAAAKGGAI

-974 KDNNG
+974 KDNKG

-990 LAENKIQSTNI
+990 LAGNKIEST
-1001 GIINDKGTI
+1001 D
-1010 ESKVYAK
+1010 
-1017 IMENTTYKWH
+1017 
-1027 KSAFNITATLT
+1027 F
-1038 DDAGNVIKDYK
+1038 
-1049 FNFVLTKD
+1049 
-1057 GVDIIVPAVFDDIL
+1057 
-1071 GYYSGTFTPTN
+1071 
-1082 NGLYLISIDYPIKEV
+1082 
-1097 QTSVLSI
+1097 
-1104 CGGLIDIANMV
+1104 
-1115 ADAENGDTISLN
+1115 
-1127 GEKYAYTQEF
+1127 
-1137 DSSIVGGIVID
+1137 
-1148 KNIII
+1148 
-1153 DGKGSII
+1153 
-1160 SGSEMARLFKVA
+1160 
-1172 NGYTLTLVNV
+1172 
-1182 TVCDAHADKGAGVY
+1182 
-1196 VEDGASLI
+1196 
-1204 VNSVKFINN
+1204 
-1213 TAVTRGGAIYS
+1213 
-1224 EGNVAV
+1224 
-1230 NKAIF
+1230 
-1235 DGNDVTFRSKN
+1235 
-1246 VDNGGAA
+1246 
-1253 IYALGGKLTVA
+1253 
-1264 DSNFTNNL
+1264 
-1272 KDYVVRGT
+1272 
-1280 DGKTGDLINAIITTS
+1280 
-1295 AVTEITGS
+1295 
-1303 RFVNNSGCYGGAIYA
+1303 
-1318 AVIDN
+1318 
-1323 VGTPSLVIRDSEF
+1323 
-1336 VNNTAY
+1336 
-1342 AGTIQIVDIEYE
+1342 
-1354 ISDSVFDGNKAL
+1354 
-1366 GYGSVGYTAAGAAV
+1366 
-1380 TAMYPGAN
+1380 
-1388 GLVTNCTFTNNRVSS
+1388 
-1403 TVTPKGGAIVAQ
+1403 
-1415 NGKIHIAGS
+1415 
-1424 KFENN
+1424 
-1429 SVFGSELAY
+1429 
-1438 GGAICGD
+1438 
-1445 SSVEMIIEN
+1445 
-1454 SNFTNNTAAKG
+1454 
-1465 GAIYSDGKSL
+1465 
-1475 SVSNSNFKDNNGI
+1475 
-1488 GTIYNNAELTLAEN
+1488 
-1502 KIQSTNIGII
+1502 GII

-1568 EDITFDDGVY
+1568 GDITFDDGVY
-1578 TTEYIIENVGE
+1578 TTEYIIENAGE

-1600 LVKRIGIYEVPKAHI
+1600 LVKLIGIYEVPKAHI

-1627 KVGETVTVNV
+1627 EVGETVTVNV

-1649 DVVVILNNVQY
+1649 DVVVILNNVPY

-1667 IGSFDVSGLASN
+1667 IGSFDVSGLVSN
-1679 TYAAFAFFNGDDNYN
+1679 TYAAFAFFNGDDNYIG
-1694 VPVFDNV
+1694 PVFDNV
-1701 IFKVMEPDYVI
+1701 IFKVMEPDYII

-1721 VGEDATVSVSIPGAS
+1721 VGDDATVKVSIPGAS

-1741 IVDGVESVVDL
+1741 IVDGAGTIITL
-1752 DDGGKVSHVVSGLAA
+1752 DETGKAEYIIPNIAA
-1767 GEHSIVVVYDGD
+1767 GEHSIITIYDGD
-1779 ANYKAAHDSA
+1779 ETHNAVYNSA
-1789 VLKVA
+1789 VLNVA

-1919 VESVVDLDDGGK
+1919 VESVVDLDDDGK

-1950 DGDANYKAAHDSAVL
+1950 DGDANYKGAHDSAVL

-1970 ASEVSVA
+1970 ASEVAISPNVA
-1977 GGNVVVGQD
+1977 GQNI
-1986 TVIKVSVTD
+1986 VIDVDVSE
-1995 GATGV
+1995 GATGLV
-2000 VMIEV
+2000 LIKVGDI
-2005 AGAYYSLDLS
+2005 YYALDLS
-2015 ESDEISISLP
+2015 KSNKLSLNLP
-2025 VGEYS
+2025 AGEYAI
-2030 VVAKYMGD
+2030 VANYGGD
-2038 DKFDSSVSSP
+2038 DKFNPSESSP
-2048 ITVVVADKQV
+2048 ITIVVKDKQV
-2058 AHITIEAADVKVGE
+2058 TPITLNVADIKVGE
-2072 NAEVTITLPSDA
+2072 TGIASITLAKDA
-2084 TGFVN
+2084 TGSV
-2089 VIVDGKDIGKL
+2089 VIFVDGKKVD
-2100 EIGENGTVKVQV
+2100 TV
-2112 PSLKA
+2112 
-2117 GSHTIDVVYDGD
+2117 DVVDGNAIVLLSNLSAGNHVVEA
-2129 DKYEQSSSSKIIT
+2129 KYSGDENYASVSDLKTMSVSRIDT
-2142 VAKLNAYFEVPYS
+2142 VIVVDAT
-2155 FTRYAVDYYGGER
+2155 FTRVANDWSAGER
-2168 GAKFYAILKDEN
+2168 GALFYAVLKDAN
-2180 GNVLANKTVQIAI
+2180 GNPLVNKTVQIAVN
-2193 CGPIY
+2193 GPIY
-2198 TVTTDEYGRAGLTI
+2198 NVTTDEYGRAGLQI
-2212 NLATANRYTY
+2212 NLAAANTYTY

-2228 DEDYNAAPLGSTTL
+2228 DDMYNAAPIASSKL
-2242 ILNKKTTAIN
+2242 ILTKKATTIKATD
-2252 VKDLSFKSTAKTKT
+2252 KTFKSTAKTKT
-2266 VSVKLTTI
+2266 VSVQLTTS
-2274 KNEYDGKT
+2274 KNPYDGKT
-2282 YLNAGKKITLKVNG
+2282 YLSAGKKITLKVNG

-2301 KTDANGVAKFNIQI
+2301 KTDKNGIAKFNINL
-2315 TKKGTYTATV
+2315 TKKGKYTASIK
-2325 NFAGDQTY
+2325 FAGDNTY
-2333 KASAKSM
+2333 KGSSKSI

>member
-82 KRVDGDNDVSIT
+82 KRVDGDSDVSIT

-198 AIYNDGGSIIMNDC
+198 AIYNDGGSIIMDDC

-254 ANNSGSYGGAILFDK
+254 ANNSGSYGGAILFYK

-323 ALCIV
+323 ALCILC
-328 YETAGECV
+328 ETAGECV

-408 TSRSHG
+408 TSRSYG
-414 LYIKNADIS
+414 LYIKNYADIS

-441 DNENAEIFCALYG
+441 DNENAEIFCDLYHG

-486 NCASKIRVTCD
+486 NCASKIKVTCD

-508 ANGITVAKSITIDML
+508 ANGITVNKSITIDML

-537 AKGITLT
+537 AKGIALT

-555 AAIYNEGE
+555 AAIYNEGT
-563 LRLSLSNPSNFDNF
+563 LRLSLSNQSNFDNF

-610 IQIYKSKITQT
+610 IQIFKSKITQT

-642 YYYKDILAKIDAAKY
+642 HYYKDILAKIDAAKY

-681 DKGAGVYVEDGASLI
+681 DKGAGVYVDEGASLI

-810 AVIDNVGTPSLVI
+810 AVIDNVGTPSLLI

-833 YAGTIQIVDIEY
+833 YDGTIQIVDIEY
-845 EISDSVFDGNKALG
+845 EISNSVFDGNKALG

-891 RVSSTVTPKGGA
+891 RVSSTATPKGGA

-1010 ESKVYAK
+1010 ESKVYVK

-1027 KSAFNITATLT
+1027 KSAFSIAATLT

-1182 TVCDAHADKGAGVY
+1182 TVCDARADKGAGVY
-1196 VEDGASLI
+1196 VDEGASLI

-1323 VGTPSLVIRDSEF
+1323 VGTPSLLIRDSEF

-1342 AGTIQIVDIEYE
+1342 DGTIQIVDIEYE
-1354 ISDSVFDGNKAL
+1354 ISNSVFDGNKAL

-1403 TVTPKGGAIVAQ
+1403 TATPKGGAIVAQ

-1600 LVKRIGIYEVPKAHI
+1600 LVKLIGIYEVPKAHI

-1637 ILRGVNDLGLNG
+1637 ILRGINDLGLNG

-1667 IGSFDVSGLASN
+1667 IGSFDVSDLASN

-1721 VGEDATVSVSIPGAS
+1721 VGEDATVKVSIPGAS

-1741 IVDGVESVVDL
+1741 IVDGAGTIITL
-1752 DDGGKVSHVVSGLAA
+1752 DETGKAEYLIPNIAA
-1767 GEHSIVVVYDGD
+1767 GEHSIIAIYDGD
-1779 ANYKAAHDSA
+1779 ETHNAVYNSA

-1965 KVAKF
+1965 KVAKL
-1970 ASEVSVA
+1970 ASEVAISPNVA
-1977 GGNVVVGQD
+1977 GQNI
-1986 TVIKVSVTD
+1986 VIDVDVTE
-1995 GATGV
+1995 GATGLV
-2000 VMIEV
+2000 LIKVGDI
-2005 AGAYYSLDLS
+2005 YYALDLS
-2015 ESDEISISLP
+2015 KSNKLSLNLP
-2025 VGEYS
+2025 VGEYAI
-2030 VVAKYMGD
+2030 VANYGGD
-2038 DKFDSSVSSP
+2038 DKFNPSESSP
-2048 ITVVVADKQV
+2048 ITIVVKDKQV
-2058 AHITIEAADVKVGE
+2058 TPITLNVADIKVGE
-2072 NAEVTITLPSDA
+2072 TGIASITLAKDA
-2084 TGFVN
+2084 TGSV
-2089 VIVDGKDIGKL
+2089 VIFVDGKKVD
-2100 EIGENGTVKVQV
+2100 TV
-2112 PSLKA
+2112 
-2117 GSHTIDVVYDGD
+2117 DVVDGNASVSLSNLSAGNHVVEA
-2129 DKYEQSSSSKIIT
+2129 KYSGDENYASVSDLKTMSVSRIDT
-2142 VAKLNAYFEVPYS
+2142 VIVVDAT
-2155 FTRYAVDYYGGER
+2155 FTRVANDWSAGER
-2168 GAKFYAILKDEN
+2168 GALFYAVLKDAN
-2180 GNVLANKTVQIAI
+2180 GNPLVNKTVQIAVN
-2193 CGPIY
+2193 GPIY
-2198 TVTTDEYGRAGLTI
+2198 KVTTDEYGRAGLQI
-2212 NLATANRYTY
+2212 NLVAANTYTY

-2228 DEDYNAAPLGSTTL
+2228 DDMYNAAPIASSKLIITKKATT
-2242 ILNKKTTAIN
+2242 IKATDKT
-2252 VKDLSFKSTAKTKT
+2252 FKSTAKTKT
-2266 VSVKLTTI
+2266 VSVKLTTS
-2274 KNEYDGKT
+2274 KNPYDGKT
-2282 YLNAGKKITLKVNG
+2282 YLSAGKKITLKVNG

-2301 KTDANGVAKFNIQI
+2301 KTDKNGIAKFNIGL
-2315 TKKGTYTATV
+2315 TKKGKYTASIK
-2325 NFAGDQTY
+2325 FAGDNTY
-2333 KASAKSM
+2333 KGSSKSI

>member
-1 MWLIMKKSVSILF
+1 MNKS
-14 CFLVMILSISAVSAA
+14 
-29 DMDLDPELALPKSD
+29 
-43 VGIGASDGEVLADDG
+43 
-58 SGDFTSLQNSID
+58 
-70 DDGSTLILTSDY
+70 
-82 KRVDGDNDVSIT
+82 
-94 KDVTI
+94 
-99 IGNNH
+99 
-104 KIDADKKGGIF
+104 
-115 KVNTGCTL
+115 
-123 TLIGVTLINGNN
+123 
-135 ENGGAIYNDGGV
+135 
-147 LNIVNSQLINNTA
+147 
-160 TESGGAIYNAK
+160 
-171 SSSIYVSSSTFDGND
+171 
-186 LTDRHFNGWGGA
+186 
-198 AIYNDGGSIIMNDC
+198 
-212 RVTNNLKNI
+212 
-221 VHRGGTG
+221 
-228 NYAGDL
+228 
-234 SSAALAS
+234 
-241 YNDGSVII
+241 
-249 TNSYF
+249 
-254 ANNSGSYGGAILFDK
+254 
-269 GVLDIRNTAFVNNFA
+269 
-284 FNGGAI
+284 
-290 DIVDGTYT
+290 
-298 ISNCTF
+298 
-304 KENNA
+304 
-309 KGTGSTINNNAHGG
+309 
-323 ALCIV
+323 
-328 YETAGECV
+328 
-336 VSDCIFEDNSA
+336 
-347 VYGGAVSNSN
+347 
-357 AKFVDCT
+357 
-364 FINNTASAS
+364 
-373 NSETFNG
+373 
-380 KRNNR
+380 
-385 GGFGGAIYS
+385 
-394 DKQITVIDS
+394 
-403 NFTNN
+403 
-408 TSRSHG
+408 
-414 LYIKNADIS
+414 
-423 GSSFNNSAIN
+423 
-433 VVGTIDVN
+433 
-441 DNENAEIFCALYG
+441 
-454 NVNIGSG
+454 
-461 EIPSVKSGTV
+461 
-471 YYAPTSFADLQTLIN
+471 
-486 NCASKIRVTCD
+486 
-497 VTKLASEEETF
+497 
-508 ANGITVAKSITIDML
+508 
-523 GHTITSNNGKVFNI
+523 
-537 AKGITLT
+537 
-544 LINANVIGDGN
+544 
-555 AAIYNEGE
+555 
-563 LRLSLSNPSNFDNF
+563 
-577 GDYAIDNNGVLY
+577 
-589 KDGLTTF
+589 
-596 TQLNDLINLVNGGE
+596 
-610 IQIYKSKITQT
+610 
-621 EEEKDNF
+621 
-628 ANGILINKDLTITG
+628 
-642 YYYKDILAKIDAAKY
+642 
-657 SRIFNVV
+657 
-664 DGATLT
+664 
-670 LNKIILSNGNA
+670 
-681 DKGAGVYVEDGASLI
+681 
-696 VNSVKFINNTAV
+696 
-708 TRGGAIYSEGNVAV
+708 
-722 NKAIFD
+722 IFD

-744 AIYALGGKLTVADS
+744 AIYALGGKLTVVDS

-773 GKTGDLINAIITTS
+773 DKIGDLINAIITTS

-810 AVIDNVGTPSLVI
+810 AVIDKVGTPSLVI

-833 YAGTIQIVDIEY
+833 YDGTIQIVDIEY
-845 EISDSVFDGNKALG
+845 KISDSVFDGNKALG

-891 RVSSTVTPKGGA
+891 RVSSTATPKGGA

-922 VFGSELAYGGAI
+922 VFGSELTYGGAI
-934 CGDSSVEMIIENS
+934 CG
-947 NFTNNTAAKGGAI
+947 G
-960 YSDGKSL
+960 
-967 SVSNSNF
+967 
-974 KDNNG
+974 
-979 IGTIYNNAELT
+979 
-990 LAENKIQSTNI
+990 
-1001 GIINDKGTI
+1001 
-1010 ESKVYAK
+1010 
-1017 IMENTTYKWH
+1017 
-1027 KSAFNITATLT
+1027 
-1038 DDAGNVIKDYK
+1038 
-1049 FNFVLTKD
+1049 
-1057 GVDIIVPAVFDDIL
+1057 
-1071 GYYSGTFTPTN
+1071 
-1082 NGLYLISIDYPIKEV
+1082 
-1097 QTSVLSI
+1097 
-1104 CGGLIDIANMV
+1104 
-1115 ADAENGDTISLN
+1115 
-1127 GEKYAYTQEF
+1127 
-1137 DSSIVGGIVID
+1137 
-1148 KNIII
+1148 
-1153 DGKGSII
+1153 
-1160 SGSEMARLFKVA
+1160 
-1172 NGYTLTLVNV
+1172 
-1182 TVCDAHADKGAGVY
+1182 
-1196 VEDGASLI
+1196 
-1204 VNSVKFINN
+1204 
-1213 TAVTRGGAIYS
+1213 
-1224 EGNVAV
+1224 
-1230 NKAIF
+1230 
-1235 DGNDVTFRSKN
+1235 
-1246 VDNGGAA
+1246 
-1253 IYALGGKLTVA
+1253 
-1264 DSNFTNNL
+1264 
-1272 KDYVVRGT
+1272 
-1280 DGKTGDLINAIITTS
+1280 
-1295 AVTEITGS
+1295 
-1303 RFVNNSGCYGGAIYA
+1303 
-1318 AVIDN
+1318 
-1323 VGTPSLVIRDSEF
+1323 
-1336 VNNTAY
+1336 
-1342 AGTIQIVDIEYE
+1342 
-1354 ISDSVFDGNKAL
+1354 
-1366 GYGSVGYTAAGAAV
+1366 
-1380 TAMYPGAN
+1380 
-1388 GLVTNCTFTNNRVSS
+1388 
-1403 TVTPKGGAIVAQ
+1403 
-1415 NGKIHIAGS
+1415 
-1424 KFENN
+1424 
-1429 SVFGSELAY
+1429 
-1438 GGAICGD
+1438 

-1741 IVDGVESVVDL
+1741 IVDGAGTIITL
-1752 DDGGKVSHVVSGLAA
+1752 DETGKAEYLIPNIAA
-1767 GEHSIVVVYDGD
+1767 GEHSIIAIYDGD
-1779 ANYKAAHDSA
+1779 ETHNAVYNSA

-1804 GNVVVGQDTVI
+1804 GDVVVGQDTVI

-1909 SGVVKIIVDG
+1909 TGKVTIIVDGKIAVVQLDATGSAKYVVSNVEAGNHYVTAIYNGDATHNSAYNSSVFKADKKSSEISISAGNVIVGQDIIINVDLTQGTTGFVLIKINDLYYALDITQTNELAIALPVGQYTITATYNGDEEYDSAASSPITVVVKDKTPTEIKIDADDIKVGEDATVSVSIPGASGVVKIIVDG
-1919 VESVVDLDDGGK
+1919 AGTIITLDETGK
-1931 VSHVVSG
+1931 AEY
-1938 LAAGEHSIVVVY
+1938 LIPNIAAGEHSIIAIY
-1950 DGDANYKAAHDSAVL
+1950 DGDETHNAVYNSAVL

-1977 GGNVVVGQD
+1977 GGDVVVGQD

-2058 AHITIEAADVKVGE
+2058 AHITIDAADVKVGE

-2112 PSLKA
+2112 ASLKA

-2242 ILNKKTTAIN
+2242 ILNKKPTAIN